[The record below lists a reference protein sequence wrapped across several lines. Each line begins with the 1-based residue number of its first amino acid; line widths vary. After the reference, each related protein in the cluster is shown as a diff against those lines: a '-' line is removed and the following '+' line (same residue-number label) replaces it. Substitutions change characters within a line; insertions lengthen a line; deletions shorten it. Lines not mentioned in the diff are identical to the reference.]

1 VVTIHLPP
9 LRDRREDVPLLARH
23 FIERT
28 AHELGREVG
37 DISDEALALL
47 LEHDWPGNVR
57 ELENAI
63 ERAMITCKTPVLTEQ
78 DFGFLVQMRRDRSSW
93 AVPPSMTLDELEK
106 RAIAATL
113 ERTGGNIK
121 ESAAILGID
130 RSTLYDRIK
139 RYNLPR

>member
-1 VVTIHLPP
+1 
-9 LRDRREDVPLLARH
+9 
-23 FIERT
+23 
-28 AHELGREVG
+28 
-37 DISDEALALL
+37 
-47 LEHDWPGNVR
+47 
-57 ELENAI
+57 
-63 ERAMITCKTPVLTEQ
+63 
-78 DFGFLVQMRRDRSSW
+78 
-93 AVPPSMTLDELEK
+93 MTLDELEK